1 MAVTID
7 LSPAVEAQLR
17 AGIVNLDAAAKLGL
31 AVEAYRTGTL
41 TLGQFAELLNV
52 SQYEADGLLKER
64 GILLDLDAGQL
75 AEERETL
82 ARLLG
87 S

>member
-1 MAVTID
+1 MAITID

-17 AGIVNLDAAAKLGL
+17 AGIVDLDAAAKLGL
-31 AVEAYRTGTL
+31 AVEAYRSGTL
-41 TLGQFAELLNV
+41 TLGQFAELLGV
-52 SQYEADGLLKER
+52 TQYEADGILKER
-64 GILLDLDAGQL
+64 GVMLDLDAEQL

>member
-1 MAVTID
+1 MAITID

-17 AGIVNLDAAAKLGL
+17 AGLVDLDAAAKLGL
-31 AVEAYRTGTL
+31 AVEAYRSGTL
-41 TLGQFAELLNV
+41 TLGQFAELLGV
-52 SQYEADGLLKER
+52 SQYEADAVLKER
-64 GILLDLDAGQL
+64 GIVLDLDAEQL

>member
-1 MAVTID
+1 MAITID
-7 LSPAVEAQLR
+7 LSPSVEAQLR
-17 AGIVNLDAAAKLGL
+17 AGIVDLNAAAKLGL
-31 AVEAYRTGTL
+31 AVEAYRSGTL
-41 TLGQFAELLNV
+41 TLGQFAELLGV
-52 SQYEADGLLKER
+52 SQYEADGILKER
-64 GILLDLDAGQL
+64 GVMLELDAEQL

>member
-1 MAVTID
+1 MAITID

-17 AGIVNLDAAAKLGL
+17 AGLVDLDAAAKLGL
-31 AVEAYRTGTL
+31 AVEAYRSGTL
-41 TLGQFAELLNV
+41 TLGQFAELLGV
-52 SQYEADGLLKER
+52 SQYEADGILKER
-64 GILLDLDAGQL
+64 GVVLDLDAEQL

>member
-1 MAVTID
+1 MAITID

-17 AGIVNLDAAAKLGL
+17 AGIIDLDAAAKLGL
-31 AVEAYRTGTL
+31 AVEAYRSGTL
-41 TLGQFAELLNV
+41 TLGQFAELLGV
-52 SQYEADGLLKER
+52 SQYEADGILKER
-64 GILLDLDAGQL
+64 GVVLDLDAEQL

>member
-7 LSPAVEAQLR
+7 LSPADEARMR
-17 AGIVNLDAAAKLGL
+17 AEIVDLDAAAKLGL
-31 AVEAYRTGTL
+31 AVEAYRAGAL
-41 TLGQFAELLNV
+41 SLGQFAELLGV

-64 GILLDLDAGQL
+64 GVMLDLDAAQL

-87 S
+87 T